1 MKKVRDFMNRR
12 VVYFTPED
20 SIFDAAKVFSRKR
33 ISGAPVVANKRTRRV
48 VGVVSESDLVKF
60 MGRSLYKREKVSAAT
75 CTSMS
80 LIIFGLM
87 KLGNAQLTTRKELE
101 RMMKVRI
108 KDVMSGD
115 VISVQPDESIFD
127 AAEKMDEHD
136 VNRLP
141 VVSGGRLVGIIARS
155 DLVKALV
162 E

>member
-1 MKKVRDFMNRR
+1 MKKVKDFMNKR
-12 VVYFTPED
+12 VVYFLPTD
-20 SIFDAAKVFSRKR
+20 SIFDAAKVFCNRR
-33 ISGAPVVANKRTRRV
+33 ISGAPVVANRRTRRV
-48 VGVVSESDLVKF
+48 VGIVSESDLVKF
-60 MGRSLYKREKVSAAT
+60 MGRSLYKSAKVSTAT

-80 LIIFGLM
+80 LILFGFM
-87 KLGNAQLTTRKELE
+87 KLGNAHINMKKDVE
-101 RMMKVRI
+101 RMMKIRV

-115 VISVQPDESIFD
+115 VVSVRPEESIFD

-141 VVSGGRLVGIIARS
+141 VVRKGRLVGIIARS

>member
-1 MKKVRDFMNRR
+1 MKKVKDFMNRR
-12 VVYFTPED
+12 VVYFLPTD

-33 ISGAPVVANKRTRRV
+33 ISGAPVVANKRSKKV
-48 VGVVSESDLVKF
+48 IGIVSESDLVKF
-60 MGRSLYKREKVSAAT
+60 MGRNLYSRTKVSTAT

-80 LIIFGLM
+80 LILLGFM
-87 KLGNAQLTTRKELE
+87 KLGNAHLTAKKELE
-101 RMMKVRI
+101 RMMKIRI

-115 VISVQPDESIFD
+115 VVAVSPEESIFD
-127 AAEKMDEHD
+127 AAEKMDGHD

-141 VVSGGRLVGIIARS
+141 VVKKGKLVGIIARS